1 MQSKRRCAA
10 IGSSAPVAAGIHA
23 AGLKDGER
31 LAREALEQQ
40 LQRSAE
46 HASRGLPRPPEERQA
61 QEISVAVAGQL
72 NGKSLPIV
80 GASDVLAQ
88 V

>member
-1 MQSKRRCAA
+1 
-10 IGSSAPVAAGIHA
+10 
-23 AGLKDGER
+23 
-31 LAREALEQQ
+31 
-40 LQRSAE
+40 
-46 HASRGLPRPPEERQA
+46 LPRPPEERQA